1 MVEYSSG
8 IDWLRI
14 TFTDKNMSVMEV
26 VTDVLGLAFE
36 DFQDGGSFLRYSD
49 SITNKEGVTIGFN
62 GLSTMGICL
71 DMSGKGLRYYE
82 SVNESYYENADEL
95 WREFLMRVARNY
107 PTCNIPR
114 LDLCIDVKSYD
125 NDENHVRLW
134 QVAKKLEHEDLY
146 SLSKFKNQEV
156 VKTHEGKMKE
166 EGITIYIGNRKN
178 EEFIRMYNKYAE
190 SLNKG
195 VYVDE
200 SLSFHERYEVEYKN
214 KKSKTV
220 ANNIINGVK
229 ISDMVLNTL
238 KKIILFKSKV
248 DKGKYGAND
257 FRRRKRFV
265 KWVEFTDVEKID
277 MKAIK
282 AVKNVDKEKWVRET
296 VKKSLSQIAELNG
309 MDYLLSMIKEVA
321 EEGIREGEEDSKY
334 QEELE
339 EMKKMQEYKMT
350 VDRLST
356 NLIDIRLA
364 DKNKGKTFDAIK
376 EENPTV
382 ATSEANKTVKNI

>member
-14 TFTDKNMSVMEV
+14 TFTDENMSVMEV
-26 VTDVLGLAFE
+26 VTDVLGLAFW

-49 SITNKEGVTIGFN
+49 SITNKEGITIGFN
-62 GLSTMGICL
+62 GLTTMGICL
-71 DMSGKGLRYYE
+71 DMNGKGLRYYE
-82 SVNESYYENADEL
+82 SINESCYENADEL
-95 WREFLMRVARNY
+95 WREFLTRVARDY
-107 PTCNIPR
+107 PSCNIPR

-125 NDENHVRLW
+125 NDKKHVRLW
-134 QVAKKLEHEDLY
+134 QIAKKLEHEDLY
-146 SLSKFKNQEV
+146 SLGKFKKQEV

-200 SLSFHERYEVEYKN
+200 SLSFHERYEIEYKN

-220 ANNIINGVK
+220 ANNIISGVK

-248 DKGKYGAND
+248 DKGKYGAKD
-257 FRRRKRFV
+257 AVRRKRFT

-282 AVKNVDKEKWVRET
+282 TVKNVDKEKWVRET
-296 VKKSLSQIAELNG
+296 VKKSLAQIAELNG
-309 MDYLLSMIKEVA
+309 MDYLLGMIKEVA
-321 EEGIREGEEDSKY
+321 DEGIREGKEDSKY

-339 EMKKMQEYKMT
+339 EMREMQEYKMA

-356 NLIDIRLA
+356 HLIDIRLA

-382 ATSEANKTVKNI
+382 ATSEELEKSTNI